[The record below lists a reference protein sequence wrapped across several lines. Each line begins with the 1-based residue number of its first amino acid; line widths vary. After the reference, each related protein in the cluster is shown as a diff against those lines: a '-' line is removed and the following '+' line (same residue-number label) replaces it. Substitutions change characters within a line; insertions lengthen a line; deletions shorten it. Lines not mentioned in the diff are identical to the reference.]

1 MKKVLFVVLSLLLVS
16 GFGLRN
22 TVQQFLQQ
30 PLLLKGPYLEI
41 KSGSSLRQLC
51 LEWQQ
56 QGLLAANDC
65 QLLKVISIFKPQ
77 LRDIKAGVYAVSPQS
92 LQAQL
97 ALFRSGKVA
106 QFNLI
111 LREGW
116 TLKQNLQSLA
126 NAPFLLN
133 DIADDSKVSMLWQWP
148 KAWGKQPVN
157 GEGLVLPET
166 YFYTANTKAST
177 ILARAHQ
184 ALLKALDDA
193 WQQRNPDLPLTSP
206 YDLLILAS
214 IVEKETGFLP
224 EKPLISSVFINRLRQ
239 GMRLQTD
246 PTVIYGLGDRYQG
259 DITRAHLRDPHMY
272 NTYVHHGLPP
282 GPIALVSKTSLQAA
296 AKPEISDKL
305 FFVAK
310 GDGSHQFSANLQQ
323 HNQAVQLYIFGKKP

>member
-1 MKKVLFVVLSLLLVS
+1 MKKALFVMLSLLLVS

-22 TVQQFLQQ
+22 SVQQFLQQ

-51 LEWQQ
+51 AEWQQ
-56 QGLLAANDC
+56 QELLSNSDC
-65 QLLKVISIFKPQ
+65 QLLKVLSIFKPE
-77 LRDIKAGVYAVSPQS
+77 LRDIKAGVYAVAPQP
-92 LQAQL
+92 LQTQL

-126 NAPFLLN
+126 NAPFLINDLN
-133 DIADDSKVSMLWQWP
+133 DDAEVSALWQWP
-148 KAWGKQPVN
+148 QAWGKQPVN
-157 GEGLVLPET
+157 GEGLILPET

-177 ILARAHQ
+177 ILKRAHQ
-184 ALLKALDDA
+184 ALLTAVDGA
-193 WQQRNPDLPLTSP
+193 WQQRNKDLPLLSP
-206 YDLLILAS
+206 YELLILAS
-214 IVEKETGFLP
+214 IVEKETGYLP

-259 DITRAHLRDPHMY
+259 DITRAHLSDPHLY
-272 NTYVHHGLPP
+272 NTYVYAGLPP
-282 GPIALVSKTSLQAA
+282 GPIALVSKTSLVAA
-296 AKPEISDKL
+296 ANPEFSDKL

-310 GDGSHQFSANLQQ
+310 GDGSHQFSATLQQ
-323 HNQAVQLYIFGKKP
+323 HNQAVQQYIFGKKP